1 MFHLIVLIVI
11 IQDFSSSEGKKIFV
25 HWSVLFIELYQYSGK
40 VVEKK
45 LGNAGERNGK
55 HPSTKVVG
63 GHDPQFKFPPTGC
76 GCATVEEEKHPE
88 WERRNSRVRLR
99 RRRKRSAGGDDDS
112 DRIVNGYTAQNNK
125 PWAARIWMKRQATL
139 EHERSRFILY
149 FHKNTIRS
157 VVLTCEA
164 QEALCGGTL
173 INKRYVLTA
182 AHCIHAPDFGMNCN
196 QDGVPSY
203 DFKNNVFSK
212 GLI

>member
-1 MFHLIVLIVI
+1 M
-11 IQDFSSSEGKKIFV
+11 
-25 HWSVLFIELYQYSGK
+25 
-40 VVEKK
+40 EKR
-45 LGNAGERNGK
+45 LGNTR
-55 HPSTKVVG
+55 VG

-88 WERRNSRVRLR
+88 WESRNSRLRLR
-99 RRRKRSAGGDDDS
+99 RRRKRSIGSDDS
-112 DRIVNGYTAQNNK
+112 DRIVNGYTAQNKK
-125 PWAARIWMKRQATL
+125 PWAARIWLKRQATL

-149 FHKNTIRS
+149 FHTNTMRS

-212 GLI
+212 EWI